1 MQPENSKIAY
11 RMCRKEDGSYIYA
24 EPVLEQ
30 TISTLQIAQEAAEA
44 VGVNL
49 APKMVDALVSA
60 YMERCKVAVSRGQRP
75 YVPCNDGNGMAFY
88 AIFDDATIKAGDKDS
103 EGNLIPV
110 TADALKNRAQ
120 LFKVR
125 LGCQVSSNF
134 ADITKPAVPAFNGE
148 VKPIR
153 TNAPAG
159 NGGSSQ
165 GGNGGNNPDDGT
177 LG

>member
-1 MQPENSKIAY
+1 
-11 RMCRKEDGSYIYA
+11 MCRKEDGSYIYA

-30 TISTLQIAQEAAEA
+30 TISTLQIAKEAAEA

-75 YVPCNDGNGMAFY
+75 YVPCDEGNGMAFY

-134 ADITKPAVPAFNGE
+134 ADITKPAVPSFNGE

-159 NGGSSQ
+159 GNQ
-165 GGNGGNNPDDGT
+165 GGGNPDDGT

>member
-1 MQPENSKIAY
+1 MQDENSKIPY

-30 TISTLQIAQEAAEA
+30 TISTLQIAKEAAEA

-49 APKMVDALVSA
+49 APKIVDALVSA

-75 YVPCNDGNGMAFY
+75 YVPCNEGNGLAFY

-110 TADALKNRAQ
+110 TAEALKNRAQ

-134 ADITKPAVPAFNGE
+134 ADITKPAVPNFNGE
-148 VKPIR
+148 VKPIKA
-153 TNAPAG
+153 NGAAG
-159 NGGSSQ
+159 GG
-165 GGNGGNNPDDGT
+165 GGNNGGGNNPDDGM

>member
-1 MQPENSKIAY
+1 MQDENSKIPY

-49 APKMVDALVSA
+49 APKIVDALVSA

-75 YVPCNDGNGMAFY
+75 YVPCNEGNGLAFY
-88 AIFDDATIKAGDKDS
+88 AIFDKDS

-110 TADALKNRAQ
+110 TAEALKNRAQ

-134 ADITKPAVPAFNGE
+134 ADITKPAVPNFNGE
-148 VKPIR
+148 VKPIKA
-153 TNAPAG
+153 NGAAG
-159 NGGSSQ
+159 GG
-165 GGNGGNNPDDGT
+165 GGNNGGNNPDDGM

>member
-1 MQPENSKIAY
+1 MQEEQTKIPY

-30 TISTLQIAQEAAEA
+30 TISTLQIAKEAAEA

-60 YMERCKVAVSRGQRP
+60 YMERCKVAVSRGLRP
-75 YVPCNDGNGMAFY
+75 YVPCNDGNGLAFY

-110 TADALKNRAQ
+110 SADALKNRAQ

-134 ADITKPAVPAFNGE
+134 ANLTKPAVPSFNGE
-148 VKPIR
+148 VKAIKANGAAGGGSVKPGS
-153 TNAPAG
+153 G
-159 NGGSSQ
+159 NGG
-165 GGNGGNNPDDGT
+165 T
-177 LG
+177 EELG